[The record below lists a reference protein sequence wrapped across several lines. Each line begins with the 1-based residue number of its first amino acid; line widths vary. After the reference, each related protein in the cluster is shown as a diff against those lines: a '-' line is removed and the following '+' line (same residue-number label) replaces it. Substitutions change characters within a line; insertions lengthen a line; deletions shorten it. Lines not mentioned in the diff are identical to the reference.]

1 MLHEHVCVSMCIKL
15 CWIQVYWEI
24 ISVIAVYE
32 CPNIESWCVPLW
44 IVDGLLNEAMLNL
57 METIRIALNAI
68 TIQQIAAHTCIL
80 PWQFNSAAVSCT
92 QFCGIQFKN
101 IYNWVLWFKLSK
113 FYDMICLYQYFVK
126 YCDYRQAKGYF
137 CSLNGIY
144 CLLFT
149 EILEFPPMT
158 PYKN

>member
-1 MLHEHVCVSMCIKL
+1 MCIKL
-15 CWIQVYWEI
+15 GCIQVYWEI

-68 TIQQIAAHTCIL
+68 TIQQIAAHICIL

-101 IYNWVLWFKLSK
+101 IYNWVLWFKFS
-113 FYDMICLYQYFVK
+113 ICSIWYAFISILWNIVIIGRPKVIFVHWMVCVVFSSQK
-126 YCDYRQAKGYF
+126 
-137 CSLNGIY
+137 SLNF
-144 CLLFT
+144 LQW
-149 EILEFPPMT
+149 P